1 MRSLLASGLLIL
13 ILLPVRG
20 DAADTAAVAAA
31 LPDEASECRYILRL
45 CEARRP
51 QIQRV
56 KENSEKVN
64 RKLAAD
70 KQNPPG
76 SMTEH
81 RQRLVENQLLLE
93 ETDQELQASMKKG
106 GELYEAMTVIRAK
119 HEQMPACFEQ
129 CQDVIKIEKFR

>member
-13 ILLPVRG
+13 ILLPARG
-20 DAADTAAVAAA
+20 NAADTAAVAAA

-119 HEQMPACFEQ
+119 HEQMPTCFEQ

>member
-1 MRSLLASGLLIL
+1 VRSLLASGLLIL
-13 ILLPVRG
+13 ILLPARG
-20 DAADTAAVAAA
+20 NAADTAAVAAA